1 MPTFHHHRSFWCD
14 NWQEIYWIFLNHP
27 FIRLLF
33 KSIYFCVSQFSFALL
48 GTSISHQKSLLS
60 RWCSF
65 SPGGLWTR
73 SLEGIHSEN
82 LPTLHHFCRQVTQH
96 RSLGSL
102 ETNSEMSTTWHKI
115 CSCNFIYNYWIYVY
129 VFSYVSCCSCT
140 NCVCPSSCLA
150 GWFWEQWRVAVVG
163 YLKSTDISNHKRKQE
178 SFRNVPHEIS
188 NVLSTTLGW
197 PLFGR
202 EWFGSVL
209 YLNPLSMGI
218 IWSKHSLLIRWLVGV
233 EIFPIS
239 MSEFVTWHMTLGLI
253 LYGLESIYAWYI
265 IYIYMRVYINVREG
279 M

>member
-1 MPTFHHHRSFWCD
+1 MPTFHHHRSFWFRCD

-27 FIRLLF
+27 FIRLF

-96 RSLGSL
+96 RRLGSL

-129 VFSYVSCCSCT
+129 VFSYVSCSCT

-163 YLKSTDISNHKRKQE
+163 YLKSTDISKSQTKARVVSKC
-178 SFRNVPHEIS
+178 
-188 NVLSTTLGW
+188 STWNFERVVYHSWLATVWKG
-197 PLFGR
+197 
-202 EWFGSVL
+202 
-209 YLNPLSMGI
+209 M
-218 IWSKHSLLIRWLVGV
+218 IWICFVSKSLEHGNN
-233 EIFPIS
+233 
-239 MSEFVTWHMTLGLI
+239 
-253 LYGLESIYAWYI
+253 LE
-265 IYIYMRVYINVREG
+265 
-279 M
+279 